1 MEQPSQQGKSRSSVQ
16 MYVPKHKRADAEAQS
31 PTPNRDDSATSQS
44 PEVSK
49 SSARRGRGKF
59 QAPSD
64 AEDVQSS
71 IPGRDIDQAPS
82 RTDDQRRASRS
93 SKHKS
98 LPAAERTT
106 DPNERRRSRVTH
118 DDYRSSLS
126 DVDKLGDSMANLSTG
141 PQEGSDDG
149 QREEWEDLLKEYD
162 HYETPEHDSP
172 RTTLRKKRLSSHID
186 LFSAPAAE
194 APIAEEPTTVLDCYD
209 FPPAF
214 KTHHLHDIFRE
225 YENLR
230 GGYRIKW
237 LEDTRAL
244 IIFEHPSTDNVSN
257 PLAKIRPYSGPMNS
271 LRSTSQG
278 TVPRR
283 PATTDMVARRL
294 VHGALG
300 VRAPSRS
307 KEQRQ
312 AEKDVLKSARDEQKA
327 KKQQDSQ
334 RANQVAAAF
343 DE

>member
-1 MEQPSQQGKSRSSVQ
+1 MDQPSQQGKSRSSVQ
-16 MYVPKHKRADAEAQS
+16 MYVPKHKRVDAEAQS
-31 PTPNRDDSATSQS
+31 PTPNRDDPAAPQS

-49 SSARRGRGKF
+49 SSVRRGRGKF

-64 AEDVQSS
+64 AEDGQLSK
-71 IPGRDIDQAPS
+71 PGRDMDQAQS
-82 RTDDQRRASRS
+82 RTYASDDQRRMSRS

-98 LPAAERTT
+98 MPVVERTN
-106 DPNERRRSRVTH
+106 DSNERRRSRVMH

-141 PQEGSDDG
+141 PYEGSDDG

-162 HYETPEHDSP
+162 HYETPEHESP
-172 RTTLRKKRLSSHID
+172 RTNLRKKRLSSHID

-244 IIFEHPSTDNVSN
+244 IIFEHPSTGKMTR
-257 PLAKIRPYSGPMNS
+257 LSGI
-271 LRSTSQG
+271 G
-278 TVPRR
+278 TLSF
-283 PATTDMVARRL
+283 AINIW
-294 VHGALG
+294 
-300 VRAPSRS
+300 
-307 KEQRQ
+307 
-312 AEKDVLKSARDEQKA
+312 
-327 KKQQDSQ
+327 
-334 RANQVAAAF
+334 ANA
-343 DE
+343 

>member
-1 MEQPSQQGKSRSSVQ
+1 MEQSSQVGKSRSSVQ

-31 PTPNRDDSATSQS
+31 PTPNRDDSAAPQS

-64 AEDVQSS
+64 AEDVHSS
-71 IPGRDIDQAPS
+71 TLGRDIDQTPS
-82 RTDDQRRASRS
+82 RIDEQRRASRS

-98 LPAAERTT
+98 MPVAERAI
-106 DPNERRRSRVTH
+106 DPSERRRSRLMH

-141 PQEGSDDG
+141 PYEGSDDG
-149 QREEWEDLLKEYD
+149 QREEWEDLLKDYD

-244 IIFEHPSTDNVSN
+244 IIFEHPSTGKYDPHLSIMQMVIFRYKASVLTFDRFQK
-257 PLAKIRPYSGPMNS
+257 PK
-271 LRSTSQG
+271 
-278 TVPRR
+278 RR
-283 PATTDMVARRL
+283 I
-294 VHGALG
+294 
-300 VRAPSRS
+300 
-307 KEQRQ
+307 
-312 AEKDVLKSARDEQKA
+312 
-327 KKQQDSQ
+327 
-334 RANQVAAAF
+334 
-343 DE
+343 